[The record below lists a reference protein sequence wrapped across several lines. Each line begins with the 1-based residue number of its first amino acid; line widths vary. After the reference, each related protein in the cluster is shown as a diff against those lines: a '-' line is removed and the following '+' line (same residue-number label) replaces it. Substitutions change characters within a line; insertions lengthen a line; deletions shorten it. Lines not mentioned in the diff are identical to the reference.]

1 MSCSI
6 SVDIDRDILRPSY
19 FSFFTKRRADA
30 LEVESFSL
38 RNQES
43 SIFIKLIGFL
53 VSNPKPIPLT

>member
-1 MSCSI
+1 MLCNI

-19 FSFFTKRRADA
+19 FSFFTKRRADV
-30 LEVESFSL
+30 LGMESFNL

-43 SIFIKLIGFL
+43 RIFIKVIGFL